1 MFDIASSELLLVV
14 LVALLVIGPKDLP
27 KALRVVGKWV
37 GKARGVAAH
46 FRSGFDE
53 MVRQSEI
60 EELEKKW
67 KAENERIM
75 REHPAD
81 PRADVLGDDA
91 APAADA
97 PAVATVAQPEL
108 PIDPPSA
115 GSQGMNDI
123 DDSKMPLLD
132 HLIELRSR
140 LLWSFLALAIAF
152 GVSLYFARP
161 IFGFLVQPLL
171 ESGQKTLIYT
181 AIFEAFFVEI
191 KVAFFAAGFFSFPV
205 FATQLWRFVAPG
217 LYNKEKR
224 AFLPFLLATPV
235 LFILGASMAY
245 YMAIPVALEYLLGFG
260 GNVGGVEQ
268 QALPGVDNYLNFV
281 MKFIFGFGVSFLLPV
296 LLMLLERAGIVTLE
310 QLRGAR
316 RYAIVGAFAIA
327 AVLTPPDVVSQL
339 LLAIPLCI
347 LFEMALVAI
356 WFTRRRRAKAEAAE
370 EVVT

>member
-1 MFDIASSELLLVV
+1 
-14 LVALLVIGPKDLP
+14 
-27 KALRVVGKWV
+27 
-37 GKARGVAAH
+37 
-46 FRSGFDE
+46 
-53 MVRQSEI
+53 
-60 EELEKKW
+60 
-67 KAENERIM
+67 
-75 REHPAD
+75 
-81 PRADVLGDDA
+81 
-91 APAADA
+91 
-97 PAVATVAQPEL
+97 
-108 PIDPPSA
+108 
-115 GSQGMNDI
+115 
-123 DDSKMPLLD
+123 LLD

-152 GVSLYFARP
+152 GISLYFARP